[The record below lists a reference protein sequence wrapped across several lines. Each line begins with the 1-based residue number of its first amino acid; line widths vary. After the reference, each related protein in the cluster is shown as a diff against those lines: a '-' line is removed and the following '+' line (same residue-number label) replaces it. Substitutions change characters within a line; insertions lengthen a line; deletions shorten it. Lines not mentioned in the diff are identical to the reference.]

1 MGTSPLAGWATQLIQ
16 AKVTFRGFD
25 NGRRGHRIA
34 DEGTIVVPHLDHANI
49 IVGTG
54 IGTGGTSN
62 TGTIVYGDLTTRR

>member
-1 MGTSPLAGWATQLIQ
+1 MGTGSLAGWTTQLIQ
-16 AKVTFRGFD
+16 TKVTFRGFD
-25 NGRRGHRIA
+25 YGRLGHRVS
-34 DEGTIVVPHLDHANI
+34 DEGTIAVPRLDHANI

>member
-1 MGTSPLAGWATQLIQ
+1 MGTGPLAGWATQLIQ

-25 NGRRGHRIA
+25 YGRLGYRVS
-34 DEGTIVVPHLDHANI
+34 DEGTIAIPHLDHANI

-62 TGTIVYGDLTTRR
+62 TGRIVDGNLTAR

>member
-1 MGTSPLAGWATQLIQ
+1 MGTGPLAGWATQLIQ
-16 AKVTFRGFD
+16 AKVTFRGLD
-25 NGRRGHRIA
+25 NGRLGHRIS

-62 TGTIVYGDLTTRR
+62 TGRIVDGDLTAR

>member
-16 AKVTFRGFD
+16 AKVTFCGFD
-25 NGRRGHRIA
+25 NGRLGHRIS
-34 DEGTIVVPHLDHANI
+34 DEGSIVVPRLDHANI

-62 TGTIVYGDLTTRR
+62 AGTIVDGDLTARR